1 MGGARKSKKRK
12 DMSEGFQEDLLFG
25 TPSVGTVEPMT
36 PPQARVQV
44 VTPVTLPTTAVPAI
58 PVTDVSLVA
67 SDRPVSALVGD
78 APVPAKPAPA
88 AAPSPPPASREP
100 QAAPED
106 SRERIAFER
115 RFTVAG
121 SDPFDSV
128 EWEKRTAVI
137 KGEGGRD
144 VFRQEDMDFPKTYS
158 QSATNVIASKYFRG
172 TLGSPARERSV
183 RTMIGRVVDT
193 LARWAVDG
201 DYLAAGKEASAF
213 RDELAYLILHQYG
226 TFNSPVWFNV
236 GVEAHPQCS
245 ACFINSVRDDME
257 SILGLVRTE
266 GMLFKYGSGTGTN
279 FSPLRSSKEALRGG
293 GQPSGPVSFMKG
305 FDSFAGAIKS
315 GGKTRRAAKMVILNI
330 DHPDIVE
337 FIDAKAHE
345 EKKAHA
351 LIAAGYDGSF
361 GGEAYESIAFQ
372 NANNSVRVTDAFM
385 RAVEAD
391 DEWKTHAI
399 TTGDV
404 MGTYKARELMQKLAD
419 AAHACGDPGMQF
431 DTTVNDWHTC
441 PNSGRINASNPCS
454 EFMFLDD
461 SACNLA
467 SLNLMKFVG
476 ADGSFDTDAFRHA
489 VRTFILAQ
497 EIIVSQA
504 SYPTPA
510 IGDHSE
516 RFRPLGLGYANLGAM
531 LMNWGLPYDSDGGR
545 AMAAAVTALMTGEA
559 YAQSARIAARTGP
572 FADYVK
578 NREPMMRVIRKH
590 RAAMDAIDARAVP
603 QPLMAA
609 ARESWDQAVAL
620 GEIHGFRNAQ
630 TTLLAP
636 TGTIGFKMDCD
647 TTGIEPD
654 LAIVKHKS
662 LVGGG
667 VMKIVNQSVGTALA
681 KLGYDAAAVKNILK
695 YIDDHETIEGA
706 PDLKAE
712 HLPVFDC
719 AFKPGKGVRSIGVDG
734 HVKMMAAVQPFLSG
748 AISKTVNMPGESTVQ
763 DVLDTYMDAW
773 RMGLKAIAIYRD
785 GAKKAQPVVTKKAE
799 APEAANGKVVEAGP
813 PKPYRRRLPDERLS
827 LTHKFSIA
835 GLDGYITVGMYH
847 DGKPGEI
854 FITVAKQGSVIN
866 GLMDA
871 FATSVSIALQYGVPL
886 EVLVGKFAHV
896 RFEPA
901 GYSSNPAI
909 GYAKSIVDYVF
920 RWLESKFL
928 EGRDGVPTVNEPP
941 DLEASSGVVRQTPHQ
956 PGLFQNQEDAPPCP
970 TCGFVM
976 VRSGACYKC
985 TNCGATSGCS

>member
-1 MGGARKSKKRK
+1 
-12 DMSEGFQEDLLFG
+12 MSEGFQEDLLFG
-25 TPSVGTVEPMT
+25 NSGDAGSATHGTVREDGASSRPAAVRA
-36 PPQARVQV
+36 QA
-44 VTPVTLPTTAVPAI
+44 TGASAAT
-58 PVTDVSLVA
+58 VS
-67 SDRPVSALVGD
+67 
-78 APVPAKPAPA
+78 PA
-88 AAPSPPPASREP
+88 AAPPAV
-100 QAAPED
+100 AADTTD
-106 SRERIAFER
+106 SIAANASMQGDSQPKAPVPVRTVPAPSAVPTRPRIRFER
-115 RFTVAG
+115 RFTEAG
-121 SDPFDSV
+121 KDVFDSV
-128 EWEKRTAVI
+128 AWERRDAVI
-137 KGEGGRD
+137 TGEGGRD
-144 VFRQEDMDFPKTYS
+144 VFRQEGMDFPKTYS

-183 RTMIGRVVDT
+183 RTMISRVVDT
-193 LARWAVDG
+193 LARWAVEG

-279 FSPLRSSKEALRGG
+279 FSPLRSAKEALRGG

-361 GGEAYESIAFQ
+361 GGEAYDSIAFQ

-391 DEWKTHAI
+391 DEWKTRAI
-399 TTGDV
+399 TTGNV
-404 MGTYKARELMQKLAD
+404 MGTFKARDLMQKIAD

-467 SLNLMKFVG
+467 SLNLMKFVRE
-476 ADGSFDTDAFRHA
+476 DGSFDTDTFRHA

-497 EIIVSQA
+497 EVIVSQA

-531 LMNWGLPYDSDGGR
+531 LMNWGLPYDSDEGR

-559 YAQSARIAARTGP
+559 YAESARVAARVGP
-572 FADYVK
+572 FAEFPK

-590 RAAMDAIDARAVP
+590 RAALEGIDATAVP
-603 QPLMAA
+603 AALTDA
-609 ARESWDQAVAL
+609 ARASWDDAVAL
-620 GEIHGFRNAQ
+620 GDQHGFRNAQ

-667 VMKIVNQSVGTALA
+667 GMKIVNQSVGTALK
-681 KLGYDAAAVKNILK
+681 KLGYDGAAVARILA
-695 YIDDHETIEGA
+695 YIDEHETIEGA
-706 PDLKAE
+706 LDLKDE

-719 AFKPGKGVRSIGVDG
+719 AFKPGKGVRSISVAG

-748 AISKTVNMPGESTVQ
+748 AISKTVNMPGEATVQ

-785 GAKKAQPVVTKKAE
+785 GAKKAQPVVTKKADGHE
-799 APEAANGKVVEAGP
+799 GANGKAVEAGP

-886 EVLVGKFAHV
+886 EVLVSKFAHV
-896 RFEPA
+896 RFEPS
-901 GYSSNPAI
+901 GYSSNPAV

-920 RWLESKFL
+920 RWMESKFL
-928 EGRDGVPTVNEPP
+928 EGKADAPPSVEPP
-941 DLEASSGVVRQTPHQ
+941 DLEATAGVVRPTPHQ

-970 TCGFVM
+970 ECGFVM

>member
-1 MGGARKSKKRK
+1 
-12 DMSEGFQEDLLFG
+12 MSEGFQEDLLFG
-25 TPSVGTVEPMT
+25 SGVNAPASAASKPASPVQAQSVSQAVAPVAPVT
-36 PPQARVQV
+36 PPPAVDV
-44 VTPVTLPTTAVPAI
+44 AADVSAPVAPVAVASAPVTPP
-58 PVTDVSLVA
+58 
-67 SDRPVSALVGD
+67 
-78 APVPAKPAPA
+78 PAKPAE
-88 AAPSPPPASREP
+88 APRAEARP
-100 QAAPED
+100 
-106 SRERIAFER
+106 RIPFER
-115 RFTVAG
+115 RYTEAG
-121 SDPFDSV
+121 RDVFDSV
-128 EWEKRTAVI
+128 EWEKRDAVI

-144 VFRQEDMDFPKTYS
+144 VFRQEGMDFPKTYS

-183 RTMIGRVVDT
+183 RTMISRVVDT

-201 DYLAAGKEASAF
+201 GYLAAGGEASAF

-266 GMLFKYGSGTGTN
+266 GMLFKFGSGTGTN

-293 GQPSGPVSFMKG
+293 GQPSGPLSFMKG

-315 GGKTRRAAKMVILNI
+315 GGKTRRAAKMVILNV

-399 TTGDV
+399 TTGNV
-404 MGTYKARELMQKLAD
+404 MGTYKARDLMQKIAD

-467 SLNLMKFVG
+467 SLNLMKFVREDG
-476 ADGSFDTDAFRHA
+476 AFDTDAFRHA

-497 EIIVSQA
+497 EVIVSQA

-531 LMNWGLPYDSDGGR
+531 LMNWGLPYDSDAGR

-572 FADYVK
+572 FADYPK
-578 NREPMMRVIRKH
+578 NREPMLRVIRKH
-590 RAAMDAIDARAVP
+590 RAALEGIDAKAVP
-603 QPLMAA
+603 QPLMDA
-609 ARESWDQAVAL
+609 ARASWDEAVAL
-620 GEIHGFRNAQ
+620 GEQHGFRNAQ

-681 KLGYDAAAVKNILK
+681 KLGYDAAAVTRILK
-695 YIDDHETIEGA
+695 HIDDHETIEGA
-706 PDLKAE
+706 ADLKAE

-748 AISKTVNMPGESTVQ
+748 AISKTVNMPGESTVK

-785 GAKKAQPVVTKKAE
+785 GAKKAQPVVTKKADE
-799 APEAANGKVVEAGP
+799 PAAAPAAAIVETR
-813 PKPYRRRLPDERLS
+813 KPYRRRLPDERLS

-928 EGRDGVPTVNEPP
+928 EGKVDAPPSAEPP
-941 DLEASSGVVRQTPHQ
+941 DLEANAGVVPETPHQ
-956 PGLFQNQEDAPPCP
+956 PGLPGLFQNQEDAPPCP